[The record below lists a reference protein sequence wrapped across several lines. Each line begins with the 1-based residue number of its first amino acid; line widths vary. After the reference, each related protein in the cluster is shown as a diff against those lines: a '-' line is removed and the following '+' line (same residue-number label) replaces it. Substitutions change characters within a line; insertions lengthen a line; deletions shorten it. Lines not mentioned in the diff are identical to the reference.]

1 MSSTISKRP
10 ATSHVGH
17 DVPAWVLVTVFTT
30 LLVLTFATVAVTWV
44 DLGGYNVWVA
54 MGIACIKAT
63 LVALFFMHLA
73 YDKPFNTIVLVTTL
87 FFIVFFIGL
96 ATIDGMQYRNDVDT
110 FRAEHPDRIIPAIDQ
125 ALNSKSATPAEK
137 AGDAPAA
144 ASH

>member
-1 MSSTISKRP
+1 M
-10 ATSHVGH
+10 
-17 DVPAWVLVTVFTT
+17 FTT